1 MNVSEIENCAILFE
15 ELERR
20 VRKVNLFELSS
31 DPEFDPPPVFDAQR
45 HKPFEERI
53 SLMK

>member
-1 MNVSEIENCAILFE
+1 MFE

-20 VRKVNLFELSS
+20 VRVKNLFDLKVH
-31 DPEFDPPPVFDAQR
+31 PEFDPPPTFDGQR

-53 SLMK
+53 SAIK